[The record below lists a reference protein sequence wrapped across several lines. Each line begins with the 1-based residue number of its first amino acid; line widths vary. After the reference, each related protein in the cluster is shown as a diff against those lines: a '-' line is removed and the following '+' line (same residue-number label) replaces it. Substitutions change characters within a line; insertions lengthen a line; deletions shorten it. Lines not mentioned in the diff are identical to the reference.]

1 MKWFYLAIA
10 LLIGSSTGLAQSA
23 SADAPSP
30 EEVLNL
36 FQVMHVRE
44 QTMAV
49 MQKSEQQ
56 IKTITRDLIERRI
69 PNITA
74 MQLAELDAMIGDL
87 YENYPVDQILG
98 DMVPVFQKHLTKSDL
113 ESVVV
118 FYSSP
123 VGKKLM
129 QEMPAMTEEAMQIA
143 SSRIQEDNE
152 AIMRRLEERI
162 QKMSEERKK
171 KSKPPTPPPAPPKH
185 DHS

>member
-1 MKWFYLAIA
+1 MKWPYLAIA
-10 LLIGSSTGLAQSA
+10 LLIGTSTGLAQQGSK
-23 SADAPSP
+23 DVPSP

-36 FQVMHVRE
+36 FRVMHVRE

-56 IKTITRDLIERRI
+56 IKTITRDLVERRV
-69 PNITA
+69 PSITPL
-74 MQLAELDAMIGDL
+74 QLGELDAMIGDL
-87 YENYPVDQILG
+87 YENYPVDRILG
-98 DMVPVFQKHLTKSDL
+98 DMVPVYQKHLSKSDL
-113 ESVVV
+113 DSVIV

-152 AIMRRLEERI
+152 AIMKRLEDRI
-162 QKMSEERKK
+162 QKMSIEQKK
-171 KSKPPTPPPAPPKH
+171 KTQKP
-185 DHS
+185 

>member
-10 LLIGSSTGLAQSA
+10 VLIGTCAGLAQST
-23 SADAPSP
+23 ADAPSP
-30 EEVLNL
+30 EEVMNL

-69 PNITA
+69 PNINA

-98 DMVPVFQKHLTKSDL
+98 DMVPVYQKHLTKSDL

-118 FYSSP
+118 FYS
-123 VGKKLM
+123 
-129 QEMPAMTEEAMQIA
+129 
-143 SSRIQEDNE
+143 
-152 AIMRRLEERI
+152 
-162 QKMSEERKK
+162 
-171 KSKPPTPPPAPPKH
+171 
-185 DHS
+185 

>member
-1 MKWFYLAIA
+1 MKLSYLAIA
-10 LLIGSSTGLAQSA
+10 LLISSSTGLAQLA
-23 SADAPSP
+23 SKDAPSS

-56 IKTITRDLIERRI
+56 IKTITRDLVERRI
-69 PNITA
+69 PTITPL
-74 MQLAELDAMIGDL
+74 QLGELDVMIGDL
-87 YENYPVDQILG
+87 YENYPVDQILS
-98 DMVPVFQKHLTKSDL
+98 DMVPVYQKHLTKSDL
-113 ESVVV
+113 DSVLV

-152 AIMRRLEERI
+152 AIMRRLEDRI
-162 QKMSEERKK
+162 QKMSNQQKK
-171 KSKPPTPPPAPPKH
+171 KAEKP
-185 DHS
+185 

>member
-1 MKWFYLAIA
+1 MKWGYFAIA
-10 LLIGSSTGLAQSA
+10 ILIGTSTGLAQSS
-23 SADAPSP
+23 SADVPSP

-44 QTMAV
+44 QTVAV

-56 IKTITRDLIERRI
+56 IKVITRDLIERRI

-74 MQLAELDAMIGDL
+74 MQLAEVDAMIGDL
-87 YENYPVDQILG
+87 YENYPVDRILG
-98 DMVPVFQKHLTKSDL
+98 DMVPVYQKHLTKSDL

-162 QKMSEERKK
+162 EKMSHERKK
-171 KSKPPTPPPAPPKH
+171 KSKPPSPPPVVPKN